1 MARWS
6 GVTVG
11 SIPRRARDVAAASVE
26 IDARSLAVFRVVV
39 GVLILADLLSR
50 ARNFSLMYTDDGLVP
65 QELATEMTA
74 DNAFSVFYFTSDPTL
89 IAALFVLHAL
99 FAVQLIVG
107 YKTRLAI
114 VVSFLFVVSLDHQN
128 PLVLSYADVLFR
140 LLLFWAIFLPLGER
154 WSVDALHRRRPAR
167 AGIAS
172 VASALILSQMV
183 YMYARNGYNK
193 YHDDSGLWQS
203 GEATPKIMG
212 LDEMTFLLGD
222 FVREV
227 PVVLLQLGGL
237 TWYYI
242 LILSPLLLV
251 LRGRPRMLFAAMFMG
266 GHATFA
272 LTVRIGAFAYV
283 ALAGLVLFLQAPFW
297 RDASTVLSVLGLD
310 GAIERLRNRVERAGL
325 ILASALPAL
334 RFDSERQLRARQY
347 VYSAAIGVLVV
358 CVVLSTGLG
367 ALSGAGVFDER
378 SATEQHIDDTAA
390 MVGVDQPDWSVFAP
404 TPRTTDR
411 YYVFPAQT
419 ADGDTYDVYNER
431 ELTYDRPYDELQRQ
445 HSAYRERFYM
455 NSVRRA
461 DGEDGDAAAILADH
475 LCTTWP
481 EERGVELTH
490 INMYVVTENV
500 TMETIDAPDERE
512 RNAYLMHRHTCGDD
526 EPTYIDIPDNPI
538 SGGDE

>member
-154 WSVDALHRRRPAR
+154 WSVDALQRRRPAR

-193 YHDDSGLWQS
+193 YQDDSGLWQS

-222 FVREV
+222 YVREV
-227 PVVLLQLGGL
+227 PAVLLQLGGL

-251 LRGRPRMLFAAMFMG
+251 LRGRPRMLFAAVFMG

-283 ALAGLVLFLQAPFW
+283 ALAGLVLFFQAPFW
-297 RDASTVLSVLGLD
+297 RDASTVLSLLGLD
-310 GAIERLRNRVERAGL
+310 GAIERLRDALERGGL
-325 ILASALPAL
+325 ALASALPAL
-334 RFDSERQLRARQY
+334 RFDSDRQLQARQY
-347 VYSAAIGVLVV
+347 AYSAAIGVLVI

-367 ALSGAGVFDER
+367 ALTGAGVLDER
-378 SATEQHIDDTAA
+378 TATEQRIDDTAA
-390 MVGVDQPDWSVFAP
+390 IVGVDQPDWSVFAP

-419 ADGDTYDVYNER
+419 ADGDTFDVYNER
-431 ELTYDRPYDELQRQ
+431 ELTYDRPYDELQKQ
-445 HSAYRERFYM
+445 HDAYRERFYM

-475 LCTTWP
+475 LCTTWA
-481 EERGVELTH
+481 EEHGVELTH
-490 INMYVVTENV
+490 INMYVVTEDV

-512 RNAYLMHRHTCGDD
+512 RNAYLMHRHTCGDE